1 MMKKLVICHFLIGLP
16 ASGKSTFAQ
25 VLAEEINAVVVS
37 TDEIRA
43 QLYGDAANQGI
54 WADIEVEVLDQIKTA
69 VEKDQPVIYDATNV
83 MRPWR
88 LDFLYKTVNLFN
100 IQWIGWHLQTSVEK
114 CKQRNQQRDRQVPDE
129 VINKMNAN
137 LQENPPES
145 NEGLLK
151 IYPVPVK
158 DNNFDLD
165 EICKSIKGFKRLLAN
180 IANLNKNKVFVFHQ
194 YSYLLD
200 FERLMHLMSVI
211 INYPGIGNLAET
223 EPETLKEILEVE
235 ELPQFST
242 SIEEICAVITK
253 KYHAIYA
260 HPEAIEK
267 DLYWLEKN
275 GILARGDIAADLV
288 DIETIQ
294 VPDVMT
300 HRYSNLEQFERLI
313 KTIRFIVHRPF
324 LNSPI
329 KGTQKF
335 FIENMLKLGLFDEN
349 KYNLYILRKDIEF
362 VLNPYQI
369 LPEISMKKGY
379 FAGTGILSQYELNK
393 LYQSLRSHSVEKYFK
408 DPLAAEIYD
417 IFKQRLENSKLLEGE
432 APYSTRLIGTKSI
445 VDVEK
450 YQQQFEQLEEAI
462 KKGEFLK
469 FSHVQGTA
477 NWSDQQPQTFTAYP
491 LQIVFHNIAWYL
503 GYEIGEGDKKG
514 LFAFA
519 RIDRIRFQQVNTQRD
534 INEQKKA
541 LDKLHKLYDA
551 SAGIYLGDD
560 VAKQRQY
567 LDSQQGKKLNVT
579 VILYATELAF
589 KFICEGNQRF
599 QKIEMSSPDWLKGTS
614 YERKALATRDRG
626 IFKLDQNIPPY
637 QYTIKVTV
645 PEWSLMDI
653 DLIRWISGWGKEVK
667 VIEPQSLVDRIYS
680 IGEGIT
686 NIYQDIELI
695 CCDLEKVND
704 LVKKK
709 EGSDYRFISIKTPNG
724 NAEPQSVQSELNMNP
739 GRIHPLIINDITQF
753 NEEDIKKT
761 VAFIKKKK
769 KASKIVDGL
778 RFLIYSHSGINLAS
792 EVAITIYRE
801 LKQDTEL
808 TNLRISLNYL

>member
-1 MMKKLVICHFLIGLP
+1 
-16 ASGKSTFAQ
+16 
-25 VLAEEINAVVVS
+25 
-37 TDEIRA
+37 
-43 QLYGDAANQGI
+43 
-54 WADIEVEVLDQIKTA
+54 
-69 VEKDQPVIYDATNV
+69 
-83 MRPWR
+83 
-88 LDFLYKTVNLFN
+88 
-100 IQWIGWHLQTSVEK
+100 
-114 CKQRNQQRDRQVPDE
+114 
-129 VINKMNAN
+129 MNAN

-151 IYPVPVK
+151 IYPVPIR
-158 DNNFDLD
+158 DNSFDID
-165 EICKSIKGFKRLLAN
+165 GICKILTGFKRLSAN

-200 FERLMHLMSVI
+200 FDRLMHLIFVI

-223 EPETLKEILEVE
+223 EPENLREILEVE

-267 DLYWLEKN
+267 DLDWLEKN
-275 GILARGDIAADLV
+275 GFLAKGDIAADLI

-313 KTIRFIVHRPF
+313 KTIRFIIHRPF

-329 KGTQKF
+329 KKTQKF
-335 FIENMLKLGLFDEN
+335 FIEKMLELGLFDEN
-349 KYNLYILRKDIEF
+349 KYSLNMLRKDIEF

-393 LYQSLRSHSVEKYFK
+393 LYESLKAHCKQEFFQ
-408 DPLAAEIYD
+408 DPMAVEIYN
-417 IFKQRLENSKLLEGE
+417 ILQYRLTQS
-432 APYSTRLIGTKSI
+432 RLIQGKETYPIYSMGTKSI
-445 VDVEK
+445 VNIEPHQDK
-450 YQQQFEQLEEAI
+450 FKKIEEAI
-462 KKGEFLK
+462 REYKSLQCYYVKGSPTWQEGESNYFG
-469 FSHVQGTA
+469 FEV
-477 NWSDQQPQTFTAYP
+477 YP
-491 LQIVFHNIAWYL
+491 LQIIFHNIAWYL
-503 GYEIGEGDKKG
+503 GYEQLDG
-514 LFAFA
+514 LLRFE
-519 RIDRIRFQQVNTQRD
+519 RIDRLNFSVTEKTREAKTQRASLE
-534 INEQKKA
+534 NLK
-541 LDKLHKLYDA
+541 KLYTA
-551 SAGIYLGDD
+551 SVGLLLGS
-560 VAKQRQY
+560 VEEQQKF
-567 LDSQQGKKLNVT
+567 LKNSDSELTT
-579 VILYATELAF
+579 VVIHAQEDAF

-599 QKIEMSSPDWLKGTS
+599 TQIKMTKPDWNNEQWDTSIFNLGKNSSPYPYTLKITLP
-614 YERKALATRDRG
+614 K
-626 IFKLDQNIPPY
+626 
-637 QYTIKVTV
+637 
-645 PEWSLMDI
+645 WSVFDI
-653 DLIRWISGWGKEVK
+653 DLIRWISVLGKKVK
-667 VIEPQSLVDRIYS
+667 VISPQSLIDKIYS

-704 LVKKK
+704 LVKNK

-739 GRIHPLIINDITQF
+739 GHIHLCRIDDITQF

-769 KASKIVDGL
+769 KASKIQDGL

-792 EVAITIYRE
+792 EVAIAIYRE

-808 TNLRISLNYL
+808 TNLRISLSYL